1 MNKIQVLFREKDGSE
16 NYGEAYVKANE
27 SITDDQIPSA
37 SKEGYELIGWKN
49 AQTDTDWNFATDT
62 VRENRR

>member
-49 AQTDTDWNFATDT
+49 AQTDTD
-62 VRENRR
+62 